1 MENRIEERQLD
12 LFADRTSAHG
22 LRANRLRLRFASM
35 AYESVCAVRRLGLAG
50 ARPAAAACGS
60 VRLKLL
66 KIGAWVRVSARR
78 IGIAMDTDRP
88 FREEFRLARRR
99 LSAAAA

>member
-1 MENRIEERQLD
+1 MENRIEECQLD

-35 AYESVCAVRRLGLAG
+35 AYESVCAVRRLG
-50 ARPAAAACGS
+50 
-60 VRLKLL
+60 
-66 KIGAWVRVSARR
+66 
-78 IGIAMDTDRP
+78 IAMDIDQP